1 MKGFEY
7 MDIAAMSMNLSQT
20 SVQDAA
26 SVSILKMAMSNSS
39 ETATQMTE
47 MMDNMA
53 IDTTRGSVI
62 DARA

>member
-1 MKGFEY
+1 MKMKGFEY

-26 SVSILKMAMSNSS
+26 SVSILKMAMNNSS

-47 MMDNMA
+47 MLA

>member
-1 MKGFEY
+1 MKMKGFEY
-7 MDIAAMSMNLSQT
+7 MDVAAMSMNLSQA

-26 SVSILKMAMSNSS
+26 SVSILKMAMNNSS

-47 MMDNMA
+47 MMA

>member
-1 MKGFEY
+1 

-26 SVSILKMAMSNSS
+26 SVSVLKMAMNNSS

-47 MMDNMA
+47 MMA

>member
-1 MKGFEY
+1 MKMKGFEY

-26 SVSILKMAMSNSS
+26 SVSVLKMAMNNSS

-47 MMDNMA
+47 MMA

>member
-26 SVSILKMAMSNSS
+26 SVSILKMAMNNSS

-47 MMDNMA
+47 MMA

>member
-1 MKGFEY
+1 

>member
-26 SVSILKMAMSNSS
+26 SVSILKMAMNNSS
-39 ETATQMTE
+39 DTATQMTE

-62 DARA
+62 DTRA